1 MFHHGAEGLTSQ
13 PGQKLI
19 EKQPT
24 TLPLFYLAQWYFSWV
39 MPGSLSHHV
48 SRVRTL
54 YRKILQL
61 HQAMPLELKAL
72 GDQYVKDEF
81 RRHRSVGPEEA
92 EQFLQEWELQIL
104 RSLVSDVNRSRP
116 SSTFFK
122 TNRQGKMNSSTH
134 CAENEKQLWVGMLLV
149 MMTVTLKCYF
159 IVVVVVVERSL

>member
-92 EQFLQEWELQIL
+92 EQFLQEWENYAAMLQQQA
-104 RSLVSDVNRSRP
+104 SQNA
-116 SSTFFK
+116 
-122 TNRQGKMNSSTH
+122 QNSSH
-134 CAENEKQLWVGMLLV
+134 QPHFGSPLSEEELNALRGEQVGQLQELMQEATKPKRQFNVLND
-149 MMTVTLKCYF
+149 TDYKN
-159 IVVVVVVERSL
+159 